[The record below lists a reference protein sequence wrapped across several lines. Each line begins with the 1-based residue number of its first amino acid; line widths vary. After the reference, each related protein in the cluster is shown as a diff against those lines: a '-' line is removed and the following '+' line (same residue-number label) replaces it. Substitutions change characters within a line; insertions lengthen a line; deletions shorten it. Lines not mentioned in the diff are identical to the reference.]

1 LSRDAG
7 NQAGANGKGGA
18 ARSRLFY
25 WLPRVVKSERGG
37 FEMNDGSIMKR
48 TALALL
54 AALIGLGTARADTL
68 EEKAAMCAGC
78 HGENG
83 VPQEKTTPVIWGQYQ
98 GYLYLQ
104 LRDYKRGDR
113 KDDQM
118 TPVVDLLERDDLL
131 ALAKYFS
138 EKQWPRLG
146 QPAAPAEVVTR
157 AQRANGS
164 VGCTGCHQAS
174 YLGEGTQPR
183 LAGQWREYM
192 QQTMLDFR
200 THKRGNNPG
209 MSDLM
214 AATSEDDIKTMA
226 EYLAGL

>member
-1 LSRDAG
+1 MKLTAF
-7 NQAGANGKGGA
+7 AVLVTVLGALGA
-18 ARSRLFY
+18 
-25 WLPRVVKSERGG
+25 
-37 FEMNDGSIMKR
+37 
-48 TALALL
+48 
-54 AALIGLGTARADTL
+54 ARADTL

-78 HGENG
+78 HGESG

-146 QPAAPAEVVTR
+146 QPAAPADVVTR

-164 VGCTGCHQAS
+164 VGCTGCHQDS

-183 LAGQWREYM
+183 LAGQWKEYLL
-192 QQTMLDFR
+192 QSMLDFR
-200 THKRGNNPG
+200 TRKRANNPG

-214 AATSEDDIKTMA
+214 LATSEDDIKPMA
-226 EYLAGL
+226 EFLAGL

>member
-1 LSRDAG
+1 
-7 NQAGANGKGGA
+7 
-18 ARSRLFY
+18 
-25 WLPRVVKSERGG
+25 
-37 FEMNDGSIMKR
+37 MNR
-48 TALALL
+48 TAVALL
-54 AALIGLGTARADTL
+54 AALIGLGAAQADTL
-68 EEKAAMCAGC
+68 EEKALMCAGC

-113 KDDQM
+113 KHDQM
-118 TPVVDLLERDDLL
+118 TPVVDQLERDDLL
-131 ALAKYFS
+131 ALAKHFS

-146 QPAAPAEVVTR
+146 QPAAPAEVVRR

-164 VGCTGCHQAS
+164 VGCTGCHQAG
-174 YLGEGTQPR
+174 YLGEGTQAR

-214 AATSEDDIKTMA
+214 AATSEDDIRTMA

>member
-1 LSRDAG
+1 LKIPIIAV
-7 NQAGANGKGGA
+7 A
-18 ARSRLFY
+18 L
-25 WLPRVVKSERGG
+25 
-37 FEMNDGSIMKR
+37 M
-48 TALALL
+48 LALP
-54 AALIGLGTARADTL
+54 ARADTL

-78 HGENG
+78 HGEDG
-83 VPQEKTTPVIWGQYQ
+83 VPQEKTTPVIWGQWL

-118 TPVVDLLERDDLL
+118 SPVVDLLEKEDLL
-131 ALAKYFS
+131 PLAELFS
-138 EKQWPRLG
+138 KKQWPRLG
-146 QPAAPAEVVTR
+146 QPAAPANVVAT
-157 AQRANGS
+157 AERANGS

-183 LAGQWREYM
+183 LAGQRREFLL
-192 QQTMLDFR
+192 QSMLDFR
-200 THKRGNNPG
+200 TRKRANNPG

-214 AATSEDDIKTMA
+214 KATSEDDLKALA